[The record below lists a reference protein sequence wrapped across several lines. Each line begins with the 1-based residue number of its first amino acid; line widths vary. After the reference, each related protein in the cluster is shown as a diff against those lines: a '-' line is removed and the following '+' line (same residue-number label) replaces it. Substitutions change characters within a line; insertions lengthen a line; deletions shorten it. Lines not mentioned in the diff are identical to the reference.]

1 VCRLSAAWTH
11 IKTKRATMRTKGYIF
26 VEKEEER
33 QCFVPELDE
42 GRKEASREKRW
53 QANEGG
59 AR

>member
-1 VCRLSAAWTH
+1 
-11 IKTKRATMRTKGYIF
+11 MRTKGYIF